1 MHPLLFLATDRD
13 REHRAAADQLALAK
27 RVRAAR
33 AARRSPWRRHLAIA
47 LAVVSRS
54 SAAAVRRLD
63 ACLGEELAGRTA
75 SAR

>member
-13 REHRAAADQLALAK
+13 REQRAAADRRALAQS
-27 RVRAAR
+27 VRAAG
-33 AARRSPWRRHLAIA
+33 AARRSPARRQLAIA
-47 LAVVSRS
+47 LAAVSRG

-63 ACLGEELAGRTA
+63 ACLADELVGRTA